1 MHPVLTEAKQRVFV
15 VDYLAERVKDSFV
28 SELVEGVLQAAWF
41 EPHALFFIL
50 LPPLLFE
57 SSSSM
62 SWHVL
67 KKVLVSSY
75 LLAWP
80 GVLLNTALTG
90 AAVRGIVQIH
100 NQPPSWESSFL
111 LGAVLSAT
119 DPVAVVAALKTL
131 GAPAKLS
138 TLVDGES
145 LVNDGSA
152 VVVTYVFMEWV
163 MGSLAPASEKYCP
176 TSPPAIP
183 CVLQYFAQVACGGTL
198 IGIAAGW
205 LLYAWL
211 LTVRSQHVL
220 MQTTSILVVVYAT
233 CFIAEGLETSGVLA
247 TVSLGITSTFTVGK
261 AIGHEGRHA
270 HHMVL
275 NQVAYLSNQI
285 IFFIAGI
292 ITARF
297 MFLQTDSG
305 HDFRSGMAW
314 VELGLIYVV
323 IHASRAIMI
332 ALFSPAL
339 RRLGYGLSLKE
350 GIILVVGGLR
360 GAVALVMGL
369 IILDNKFID
378 NDTKQMIAFHI
389 SGIVVLT
396 LLLNGVA
403 IETIYNKLHVY
414 PANPYNTIYLRKMFS
429 KIEDLSRQTGS
440 YLLSKQPF
448 FSDVRWHGL
457 LRCVPCFRNIKI
469 DANGI
474 PSSYAI
480 DNVSAVMGIL
490 SVEADV
496 SGVVTTIGSNFE
508 KRWLERRGS
517 CAKIL
522 ADLMHNTSGKLQR
535 NDFMD
540 HVAYSSEGVLQQV
553 DSRAGTFISAQSLVA
568 LCESKPYCVSVKVT
582 SRARSRIFVGLMTDA
597 KWPEEEMTSSY
608 NYLPECHNVACLD
621 IATGALHSG
630 SVKLEERLSAVPH
643 GAIVTILSNGSQ
655 NSPITEL
662 VFSWQKN
669 GAVER
674 QVVRTSPWMLNHV
687 FLAIQFHSVDTPVS
701 RSNSFFST
709 GSKLPKGDV
718 PPGLTLLFEPR
729 PHADSQSINS
739 FFRVLLN
746 AIRKSFQD
754 KFDHG
759 LVGSQ
764 AYSWLMAAVD
774 EATDCATQEL
784 NSRQVEDFMDEE
796 MKAVHAKAGR
806 SLLLDILQPILIEYL
821 CLQKYVG
828 HSTIL
833 DRVAEKVSAAK
844 AFAYHTAKAKVET
857 LWAFIETHEELLGT
871 SVSIERYPAL
881 VECINR
887 VIATARADLVILA
900 ETMPLRFFF
909 SKHGMALRIILHN
922 RVTQLSRA
930 ASKGWITDQEAEV
943 LIGELQTRIRE
954 ANNFYPR
961 STYIRLTCFRRC
973 GPKFGAQFQKNAW
986 DDFDL
991 TLEPS
996 FHQSPYVPEEVAE
1009 SPDIAVPDKVF
1020 PL

>member
-1 MHPVLTEAKQRVFV
+1 
-15 VDYLAERVKDSFV
+15 V
-28 SELVEGVLQAAWF
+28 S
-41 EPHALFFIL
+41 
-50 LPPLLFE
+50 
-57 SSSSM
+57 
-62 SWHVL
+62 
-67 KKVLVSSY
+67 K
-75 LLAWP
+75 
-80 GVLLNTALTG
+80 
-90 AAVRGIVQIH
+90 AV
-100 NQPPSWESSFL
+100 
-111 LGAVLSAT
+111 
-119 DPVAVVAALKTL
+119 
-131 GAPAKLS
+131 
-138 TLVDGES
+138 
-145 LVNDGSA
+145 
-152 VVVTYVFMEWV
+152 
-163 MGSLAPASEKYCP
+163 
-176 TSPPAIP
+176 
-183 CVLQYFAQVACGGTL
+183 
-198 IGIAAGW
+198 
-205 LLYAWL
+205 
-211 LTVRSQHVL
+211 
-220 MQTTSILVVVYAT
+220 
-233 CFIAEGLETSGVLA
+233 
-247 TVSLGITSTFTVGK
+247 
-261 AIGHEGRHA
+261 GHEGRHA
-270 HHMVL
+270 HHVVL

-297 MFLQTDSG
+297 MFIQKETG

-314 VELGLIYVV
+314 AELAIIYVV
-323 IHASRAIMI
+323 IHLSRAIMI

-369 IILDNKFID
+369 IVLDNKFID
-378 NDTKQMIAFHI
+378 IETKQMIAFHI

-396 LLLNGVA
+396 LLINGVA

-440 YLLSKQPF
+440 YLLSTQPF
-448 FSDVRWHGL
+448 FADVRWHGL
-457 LRCVPCFRNIKI
+457 LRCVPCFHSIKL
-469 DANGI
+469 DANGV

-490 SVEADV
+490 AVEADV

-508 KRWLERRGS
+508 KRWLEKRGS

-553 DSRAGTFISAQSLVA
+553 DSKPGTFISAQSLLA

-582 SRARSRIFVGLMTDA
+582 SRSRSRIYVGLVTDA
-597 KWPEEEMTSSY
+597 KWPEE
-608 NYLPECHNVACLD
+608 
-621 IATGALHSG
+621 
-630 SVKLEERLSAVPH
+630 
-643 GAIVTILSNGSQ
+643 VTMPPASTLQQGLCTADLCSC
-655 NSPITEL
+655 
-662 VFSWQKN
+662 
-669 GAVER
+669 R
-674 QVVRTSPWMLNHV
+674 LNHV
-687 FLAIQFHSVDTPVS
+687 FLAIQFHTPDSVSAIT

-709 GSKLPKGDV
+709 GSKLFKGEA
-718 PPGLTLLFEPR
+718 PPGLMLLFEPR

-759 LVGSQ
+759 LVGGQ
-764 AYSWLMAAVD
+764 AYSWLMSAVD
-774 EATDCATQEL
+774 EAMDCATQEL

-796 MKAVHAKAGR
+796 MKAVHSKAGR
-806 SLLLDILQPILIEYL
+806 GLLMDILQPVLIEYL
-821 CLQKYVG
+821 CLQKLCSDG
-828 HSTIL
+828 TLL
-833 DRVAEKVSAAK
+833 DRVAERVSAAK

-871 SVSIERYPAL
+871 SMSIERYPAL

-887 VIATARADLVILA
+887 VIETARADLAILA
-900 ETMPLRFFF
+900 ETMPLRYFF

-922 RVTQLSRA
+922 RVTQLARA

-943 LIGELQTRIRE
+943 LIGELQARIRE

-961 STYIRLTCFRRC
+961 STYIRLACSRSC
-973 GPKFGAQFQKNAW
+973 GPKFGAQPQKNAW

-991 TLEPS
+991 ALQPS
-996 FHQSPYVPEEVAE
+996 FGQGVYIPEAE
-1009 SPDIAVPDKVF
+1009 ATPVFTSEGVKF